1 MNYILVMLLKKKKVK
16 DTGLLKYLET
26 DPGKSMPA
34 KNLLIGEKKIK
45 ASELIPFTTLED
57 ELK

>member
-34 KNLLIGEKKIK
+34 KNLLIGEKKSK
-45 ASELIPFTTLED
+45 PVN
-57 ELK
+57 

>member
-1 MNYILVMLLKKKKVK
+1 MLYELYLSNAAKKKKKVK

-34 KNLLIGEKKIK
+34 KNLLIGEKKSK
-45 ASELIPFTTLED
+45 PVN
-57 ELK
+57 